1 MIFIIVTNS
10 VESMT
15 ETAATAMLFPLSKVS
30 DSTLSII
37 SLLFILDTKH
47 NKDFN
52 IKQQTRKSDYI
63 SGFIQY
69 MSSVNS
75 EHRE

>member
-30 DSTLSII
+30 DSTLLII